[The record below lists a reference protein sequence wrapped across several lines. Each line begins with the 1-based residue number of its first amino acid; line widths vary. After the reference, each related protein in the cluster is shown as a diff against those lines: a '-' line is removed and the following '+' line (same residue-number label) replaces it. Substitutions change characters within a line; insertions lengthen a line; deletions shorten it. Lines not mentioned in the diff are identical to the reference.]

1 MIGTAIKKYA
11 QEKGLKI
18 TKDVAYGYIDGYL
31 VTLIDGWDTK
41 TASFS
46 CDLTNEAIE
55 MLDYIFSEKTFE
67 KKYKLVDYEI
77 DKDGL
82 SIVFYD
88 TIGTMDRVAAGVEYV
103 IDILKHNSIQG
114 DGICTCCGEPLKP
127 DEQTR
132 FVLKNNVV
140 YKVHVP
146 CADMLA
152 RYGAFAEEHRKFD
165 KKSVVKG
172 VVGAFLGSLI
182 GALPMII
189 VCYFNKMHP
198 ILGILIGIC
207 AKYGYELFKG
217 KVGATKIISVFS
229 FSFIGS
235 VLGMLLSV
243 PAIYLSR
250 FEDLNMNMAEALR
263 FFVYRMMNV
272 PGYAVSFII
281 DFVIVALVAFAG
293 AYIFLK
299 SSNEDDKRRI
309 YKAKIIE

>member
-11 QEKGLKI
+11 QIKGLKI

-31 VTLIDGWDTK
+31 VTLVDGWDTK

-46 CDLTNEAIE
+46 CGLTNEAIE
-55 MLDYIFSEKTFE
+55 MLDYMLSEKAFE

-77 DKDGL
+77 GRDGL
-82 SIVFYD
+82 TVVFYD
-88 TIGTMDRVAAGVEYV
+88 TIGTMDRVADGVEY
-103 IDILKHNSIQG
+103 IIEILKHNSIPG
-114 DGICTCCGEPLKP
+114 DGICTCCGKSLNA
-127 DEQTR
+127 DEETK
-132 FVLKNNVV
+132 FVLKNDVV
-140 YKVHVP
+140 CKVHAP
-146 CADMLA
+146 CGDMLA
-152 RYGAFAEEHRKFD
+152 RYGVFAEENRKLD

-172 VVGAFLGSLI
+172 VLGAFLGSLI

-198 ILGILIGIC
+198 ILGILIGVC

-217 KVGATKIISVFS
+217 KVGAAKIISVFS

-235 VLGMLLSV
+235 VLGMALSV
-243 PAIYLSR
+243 PTIYLSK
-250 FEDLNMNMAEALR
+250 FEELNMNMAEALK
-263 FFVYRMMNV
+263 FFAYQMINV

-299 SSNEDDKRRI
+299 SSNEDDKRKI
-309 YKAKIIE
+309 YKSKIIE